1 MTTFFNGRATI
12 IFVFLLLT
20 MLILTWLFPSSRFM
34 IEATFITVSL
44 ALASLV
50 VVVKNRESYQQGNL
64 TKRAFVRRTIFDIL
78 SILLSM
84 TLAGLLAHSIA
95 QNMMA
100 SVGSGLT
107 RIGVVIV
114 ISLLAGVSIGIL
126 MKRIRRYVVAT
137 IAK

>member
-50 VVVKNRESYQQGNL
+50 VVAKNRESYQQGNL
-64 TKRAFVRRTIFDIL
+64 TKRAFVRNTFFDIL
-78 SILLSM
+78 SLLLSM
-84 TLAGLLAHSIA
+84 TLAGLLAHYIA

-100 SVGSGLT
+100 SVGSGLA

-114 ISLLAGVSIGIL
+114 ISLLAGVSTGFLI
-126 MKRIRRYVVAT
+126 KRFRRYVVAN